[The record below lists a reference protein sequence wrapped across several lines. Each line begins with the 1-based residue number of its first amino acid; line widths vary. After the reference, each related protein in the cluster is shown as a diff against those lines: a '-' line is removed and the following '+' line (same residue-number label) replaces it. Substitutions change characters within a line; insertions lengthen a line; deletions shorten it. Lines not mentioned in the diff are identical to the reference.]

1 MLKRMRAPFLT
12 LTTLGVLAFSWNASP
27 ATKVEAKARPAAPAH
42 ASGLDQS
49 ESRPALG
56 PEAQAEV
63 DRQRAEI
70 VAFVTAAYHGP
81 SDEQDGRLAAIQP
94 EDEAMHALGG
104 MTDDDVRRIYK
115 AVPLIGQHQEIEA
128 GLSALAAQTSAP
140 GGLAAA
146 SAESAQADD
155 PESVRQGLN
164 QVLDMQ
170 ATWAGWVVGTP
181 PDFAAT
187 IEDNRRLLA
196 NATSEDLLAL
206 QRALSFIPNWRTA
219 LAPDLNALLGGTQ
232 AMANVQAGKRSSPD
246 GLLVTDE
253 QCSDADYSR
262 DTVPLIIAAAA
273 LAGSA
278 RIAGFAADLLPEDI
292 KACVGIFGAVICAD
306 FPNPFYQILKLAE
319 FVITRAADGINAAIL
334 VANTCQNIK
343 HWKLFIMHRDE
354 FLIDAQTVLTE
365 LMTRNNEIVERADR
379 IDFTNREAWKLRL
392 QLSIEENLLLPDP
405 KPDGSDENRISLFQ
419 LTDTVCFNPDELL
432 PTPVFALPTPDVPTP
447 APTIDPAPVL
457 APIPTARS
465 PFIVPDRREQCGLL
479 LVKRIVEESILMNKM
494 AGNDVHNADD
504 TYAAAM
510 VHLNAGR
517 YKLAYLRFR
526 EAYRDAVQPDAEPR
540 QAMSTMPEITAR

>member
-1 MLKRMRAPFLT
+1 MESDE
-12 LTTLGVLAFSWNASP
+12 LA
-27 ATKVEAKARPAAPAH
+27 
-42 ASGLDQS
+42 
-49 ESRPALG
+49 
-56 PEAQAEV
+56 
-63 DRQRAEI
+63 RQRRDIAQ
-70 VAFVTAAYHGP
+70 FLKAAYHGGP
-81 SDEQDGRLAAIQP
+81 ETGVGRLAAIVP
-94 EDEAMHALGG
+94 EDEALHAVESLS
-104 MTDDDVRRIYK
+104 DDEVRRIHA
-115 AVPLIGQHQEIEA
+115 AVPMIAQSREIEA
-128 GLSALAAQTSAP
+128 NLAAMVRQKTLGQQPTILDGA
-140 GGLAAA
+140 L
-146 SAESAQADD
+146 ADD

-164 QVLDMQ
+164 AVLDMQ
-170 ATWAGWVVGTP
+170 ATWSGWVGGDLP
-181 PDFAAT
+181 SFDET
-187 IEDNRRLLA
+187 INDNRQLVA
-196 NATSEDLLAL
+196 QATAEDLLAL
-206 QRALSFIPNWRTA
+206 DRALSFVPNWRTA
-219 LAPDLNALLGGTQ
+219 LAPDLNALLGPNQLGASTKGLTPPNQ
-232 AMANVQAGKRSSPD
+232 VALPD
-246 GLLVTDE
+246 ALQVTDE
-253 QCSDADYSR
+253 QCSAADYTR
-262 DTVPLIIAAAA
+262 DTVPLIIAAAV
-273 LAGSA
+273 LDGSR

-306 FPNPFYQILKLAE
+306 FPNPFYQILKLVE
-319 FVITRAADGINAAIL
+319 FGITRAMDGINAAIT
-334 VANTCQNIK
+334 VANVCQAIA

-365 LMTRNNEIVERADR
+365 LMTRNNEIVERSDR

-447 APTIDPAPVL
+447 APTIDPAPIL